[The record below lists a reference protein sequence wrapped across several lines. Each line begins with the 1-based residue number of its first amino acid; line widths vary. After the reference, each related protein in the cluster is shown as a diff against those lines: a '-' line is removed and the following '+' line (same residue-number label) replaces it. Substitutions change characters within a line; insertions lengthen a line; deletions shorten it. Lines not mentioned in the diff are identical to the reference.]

1 MIPSWTQCLQILVL
15 LAIAGF
21 TLVVVSGYWHLLA
34 LLIIAA
40 VVVLIWRHGHSR
52 NR

>member
-1 MIPSWTQCLQILVL
+1 MMSWSKYLQILVL

-21 TLVVVSGYWHLLA
+21 ALVVLSGYWHVLA
-34 LLIIAA
+34 LLIIGA
-40 VVVLIWRHGHSR
+40 VVVLIWRYTQSR